1 MSFLR
6 PGYWDRKYWKNS
18 YWDINYWPGYQ
29 YGVIEEPSTFVKTRK
44 AIGYKHY
51 SYSEFIFEFG
61 GKSDFYSA
69 TVYRKESIASLMID
83 EDLWLSEN

>member
-29 YGVIEEPSTFVKTRK
+29 YGVIDHELPVIEKRK
-44 AIGYKHY
+44 PREYKHY

-61 GKSDFYSA
+61 GQSDFYLA
-69 TVYRKESIASLMID
+69 TIYRKRSIASLMID